1 MKNFKERAVADPKNT
16 EKLNNDLQGKV
27 PRNDQKEKS
36 LQLQGLDAG
45 MFRRYSFDDNGGGY
59 AGL

>member
-16 EKLNNDLQGKV
+16 EKLINDMQGKV

-36 LQLQGLDAG
+36 LQQQGLDAG